1 MVVERASL
9 SEPTSPFLMAEAE
22 RPGTHSAVVALLQ
35 KRQHPLAELGQL
47 GMWPFAAE
55 QIAAKLA
62 FELTDGAGERGLC
75 DIAFLG
81 GAREIERPRYSEEVA
96 DLMHFHADKPRCLV

>member
-9 SEPTSPFLMAEAE
+9 SEPTSPFLMAEASE
-22 RPGTHSAVVALLQ
+22 RALMRAVVALLEQ
-35 KRQHPLAELGQL
+35 RQHALAELGQL
-47 GMWPFAAE
+47 RMWPFAAE

-62 FELTDGAGERGLC
+62 FELADGAGERGLG
-75 DIAFLG
+75 DMAFLG